1 MHLPSLVSQT
11 ILLSRTLT
19 THSTMALRYSF
30 PWLPETL
37 FHPPPQHLICKVPK
51 ERYRKNIETAYGSPT
66 FFSYLQVHENCG
78 YPLSPIPSVI
88 FIHEVVVVRLVLLPN
103 LIVQNLKT
111 FPMLC
116 ML

>member
-1 MHLPSLVSQT
+1 MEAQSCLVS
-11 ILLSRTLT
+11 
-19 THSTMALRYSF
+19 Y
-30 PWLPETL
+30 
-37 FHPPPQHLICKVPK
+37 V
-51 ERYRKNIETAYGSPT
+51 
-66 FFSYLQVHENCG
+66 QVHENCG

-88 FIHEVVVVRLVLLPN
+88 LIHEVVVMRLILLPN